1 MEPGAGGGQCLSYR
15 SLQERRPVPGLQVPA
30 GEEVGPAGFPNL
42 IKEEEQEED
51 EEEKK
56 EDNGNEQVMEGKG
69 RYCIM
74 EDSLMVEEGV

>member
-1 MEPGAGGGQCLSYR
+1 MNNLKPLNILEPGAGGGQCLSYR
-15 SLQERRPVPGLQVPA
+15 SLQERRPVPVLQVPA

-56 EDNGNEQVMEGKG
+56 EDNDNE
-69 RYCIM
+69 
-74 EDSLMVEEGV
+74 